1 MVNVLRKLAQHSVKY
16 AGLLHESAEES
27 IRRETYRINL
37 RRLVI
42 LGPLFFV
49 IELSLLPL
57 EHYLLDV
64 GDVLLIFLCANVIVY
79 PFIYV
84 VAQRQ
89 QDLSELVLRC
99 ATYLYLLTFI
109 GLGSGLSLKG
119 LMSTDLVH
127 VFLMTIVAVSI
138 FFIIPAFDHLILL
151 LLAMIP
157 YLLIYPHLLLHQE
170 IRFVIMNNVIVF
182 SILSWLVGRMVYTVT
197 IRMFKDHEK
206 LERQNRMLSDMAR
219 KDPMTGLLH
228 HGALQELLWS
238 TIRTVREEGSVFSI
252 ILFDIDN
259 FKRINDTY
267 GHLSGDTVI
276 QELSHL
282 SVECVGHEGV
292 VGRYGGDEFLII
304 LPETSMNRAS
314 MVAEALWAAI
324 STMSIKEVSVPVT
337 LSGGIISCRCESE
350 LPVEQVATHVIK
362 SADENLFR
370 AKAGG
375 KNQFV
380 TRELVSV

>member
-1 MVNVLRKLAQHSVKY
+1 MNVLRKLTQHSVTY
-16 AGLLHESAEES
+16 VSLLYESADEG
-27 IRRETYRINL
+27 IRRETYQINL

-57 EHYLLDV
+57 ERYLLNV

-79 PFIYV
+79 PLIYV

-89 QDLSELVLRC
+89 QNLSEGRIRS

-138 FFIIPAFDHLILL
+138 FFIIPAFDHFILL
-151 LLAMIP
+151 LLGVIP

-170 IRFVIMNNVIVF
+170 IRYVIMNNVIVF
-182 SILSWLVGRMVYTVT
+182 SILSWLLGRMVYTVT
-197 IRMFKDHEK
+197 IQMFKDREK
-206 LERQNRMLSDMAR
+206 LERQNRMLSDLAR

-238 TIRTVREEGSVFSI
+238 TIRTVREEERTFSI

-259 FKRINDTY
+259 FKSINDTY
-267 GHLSGDTVI
+267 GHLSGDAVI

-282 SVECVGHEGV
+282 TVQCVGEEGV

-304 LPETSMNRAS
+304 LPAASMNRAS
-314 MVAEALWAAI
+314 MIAEALWAALA
-324 STMSIKEVSVPVT
+324 TMPSKEVPMPVT
-337 LSGGIISCRCESE
+337 LSGGIISCRCESY
-350 LPVEQVATHVIK
+350 LAVEQVATRVIK

-380 TRELVSV
+380 CREIVSI